1 MSHYD
6 YPPYEQKV
14 IRELKLWHV
23 AGSESTLLDVLHRI
37 GTPVRAALRHVSPAT
52 RAIGEQLGGA
62 ILHGFQEWSHQP
74 FAFDTLQPPLQTL
87 GLAAGSIQDIASTL
101 TLEQCDQLAVEGTH
115 EHLGYATLSGSAGGM
130 MGLPGILADA
140 VAFLAIN
147 YRMLRLMAASYGF
160 DPQDERVATLLL
172 GIMALGGKSDPS
184 DTESTFPAFDAMA
197 SKVGCYFL
205 VKQLALG
212 LNRGGGVLSAQLL
225 SRFAG
230 RFAGVISSKVADG
243 ALGKALP
250 LVSIAIGGAVGYSF
264 TEQNFVHGTNLL
276 REQYLERKYGFDML
290 WQSAQ

>member
-1 MSHYD
+1 MSLYE

-23 AGSESTLLDVLHRI
+23 AGSESALLDVLHRI

-52 RAIGEQLGGA
+52 RSLGDQIGIA
-62 ILHGFQEWSHQP
+62 VMRGFQEWSNQP
-74 FAFDTLQPPLQTL
+74 FEFDALYPPLHAL
-87 GLAAGSIQDIASTL
+87 GYSADGIHDIALTL
-101 TLEQCDQLAVEGTH
+101 TLEQCDRLAVECTH

-130 MGLPGILADA
+130 MGLPGIVADA

-147 YRMLRLMAASYGF
+147 YRMLRLMAACYGF
-160 DPQDERVATLLL
+160 DPRDERVATLLL
-172 GIMALGGKSDPS
+172 GIMALGGKNDVNDAENTS
-184 DTESTFPAFDAMA
+184 PAFDAMA

-205 VKQLALG
+205 VKQLAMG
-212 LNRGGGVLSAQLL
+212 LNRSGGALSAQLL

-250 LVSIAIGGAVGYSF
+250 LVSIAIGGAVGYTF
-264 TEQNFVHGTNLL
+264 TEHNFVHGTNLL

-290 WQSAQ
+290 WQQSK